1 MLVTLL
7 CLVFTWKEYVASK
20 DKFGV
25 IETLKKYP
33 SLCFVFILF
42 YFTCKCKSTAS
53 ISQQAKLEP
62 ICLVSCCLFPRTK
75 IIKLSF
81 SPRSGW
87 SLRSLYS
94 SYTCLGNLRNYVVF
108 FFMVIESL
116 KYVSFNHFWLY
127 LFLSLKIFF
136 RFLFLSSYLL

>member
-1 MLVTLL
+1 MLLKNAINKRRTKQVAELLTETCDCDQGITMLVTLP
-7 CLVFTWKEYVASK
+7 CLVFTWKEDGASK

-25 IETLKKYP
+25 IETLKKP
-33 SLCFVFILF
+33 SLCFLFYFILF
-42 YFTCKCKSTAS
+42 YFTCECKSTAS
-53 ISQQAKLEP
+53 ISQQTKLEP
-62 ICLVSCCLFPRTK
+62 ICLFPRTK

-87 SLRSLYS
+87 SLKSLYS

-116 KYVSFNHFWLY
+116 K
-127 LFLSLKIFF
+127 
-136 RFLFLSSYLL
+136 RC